1 MRGRKVGNEYIILSF
16 FARNIDLIKNS
27 STELTMKRSQLRPL
41 YHLHEKGVCNI
52 QRKSKFKV
60 KK

>member
-27 STELTMKRSQLRPL
+27 STEFTMKRSQL
-41 YHLHEKGVCNI
+41 
-52 QRKSKFKV
+52 
-60 KK
+60 